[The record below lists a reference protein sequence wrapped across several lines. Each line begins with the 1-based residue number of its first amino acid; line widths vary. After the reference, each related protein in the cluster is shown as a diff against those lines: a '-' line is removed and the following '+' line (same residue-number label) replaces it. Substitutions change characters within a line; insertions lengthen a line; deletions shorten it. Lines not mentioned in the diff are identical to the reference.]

1 MFNQIKTASFLFL
14 FIQQVSS
21 QGIQNSFNIGSLK
34 HMNGSQALEHGILP
48 NFRYDISL
56 RNPATWP
63 KLKFTQL
70 SLNYK
75 GFENSSEEDNI
86 ISGLSIGKIIVPF
99 KNNSAIGI
107 SLEPYSDQNII
118 FNDSLVLT
126 EIIFGDSLQTSRE
139 YIREGGLF
147 SFQTGF
153 GRIINNK
160 ISVGFNL
167 NYIFG
172 SSRDSEKFVV
182 DQISTI
188 EKYRYNYSGVL
199 FQGFTNYYP
208 NKNTGIFFSFKSPFR
223 DLKTIFQRYHLFED
237 INGNGYHDNYGD
249 FPNLIDVRL
258 PSQIDLKQVVHKP
271 KEFIFGVERKL
282 FNMASLNAQISG
294 YEDAGELNKNYDNE
308 NNRMINSS
316 KSLSIG
322 LMKFS
327 NQLSSSFYDK
337 FIIRLGLDY
346 REAIISSE
354 IPVTEFRYSLG
365 ISYKFK
371 SLSNQIDFN
380 YSGGNRLYEKNYDN
394 ETFQQLQVGIT
405 IADLWFVKR
414 RQRRNE

>member
-1 MFNQIKTASFLFL
+1 MLNQIKKATFLFL
-14 FIQQVSS
+14 FIKLVNS

-34 HMNGSQALEHGILP
+34 HMKGSQTVEYGILP

-56 RNPATWP
+56 NNPATWP

-75 GFENSSEEDNI
+75 GLENSSDVKNI
-86 ISGLSIGKIIVPF
+86 VSGISLGKMIIPF
-99 KNNSAIGI
+99 KNKNAIGI
-107 SLEPYSDQNII
+107 SFEPYSDQNII
-118 FNDSLVLT
+118 FSDSLISENIL
-126 EIIFGDSLQTSRE
+126 FGDSIKTSRE

-153 GRIINNK
+153 GRTVNNK

-172 SSRDSEKFVV
+172 SSRDSEIFVV

-188 EKYRYNYSGVL
+188 EKYRYKYSGIL
-199 FQGFTNYYP
+199 FQGFTNFYP
-208 NKNTGIFFSFKSPFR
+208 NKKTGIFIS
-223 DLKTIFQRYHLFED
+223 LKRPLRNLRTVFERHHLFED
-237 INGNGYHDNYGD
+237 VNGNGYHDNYGD
-249 FPNLIDVRL
+249 FPSLIDVNF
-258 PSQIDLKQVVHKP
+258 PKQIDLDQVIHSP
-271 KEFIFGVERKL
+271 KEFIIGVERKL
-282 FNMASLNAQISG
+282 LNKITLNTQISR
-294 YEDAGELNKNYDNE
+294 YQDNGELNKNY
-308 NNRMINSS
+308 NNRIHRIIRSSNSI
-316 KSLSIG
+316 SIG

-327 NQLSSSFYDK
+327 NQLPSSFYDK

-346 REAIISSE
+346 RNANISPE
-354 IPVTEFRYSLG
+354 IPMTEFGYSLG

-371 SLSNQIDFN
+371 ALSNQIDFN
-380 YSGGNRLYEKNYDN
+380 YSGGTRSYDRNYKN
-394 ETFQQLQVGIT
+394 ETFQQLQIGIT